1 MLQIFLLSQAD
12 LDKEVACLVIV
23 FSLTD
28 RRSLDNAKRILQNVT
43 ESGLN
48 NLKGNAKK
56 ILKFALEEILRDNT
70 PVILVGNK
78 TDLVR
83 ARQITED
90 EAKAVAVSFCCKYVE
105 VMLSG

>member
-1 MLQIFLLSQAD
+1 MCTFE
-12 LDKEVACLVIV
+12 EV
-23 FSLTD
+23 
-28 RRSLDNAKRILQNVT
+28 
-43 ESGLN
+43 
-48 NLKGNAKK
+48 
-56 ILKFALEEILRDNT
+56 LRDNT

-105 VMLSG
+105 VM